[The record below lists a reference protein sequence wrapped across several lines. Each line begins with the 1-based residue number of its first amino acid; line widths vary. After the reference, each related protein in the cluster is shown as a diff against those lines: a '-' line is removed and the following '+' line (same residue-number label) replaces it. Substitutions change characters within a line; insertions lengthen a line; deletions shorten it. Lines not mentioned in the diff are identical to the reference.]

1 MSSLY
6 VCLFSNGHLKVGRS
20 VNALARISQHEE
32 RVSCLG
38 VELVDYRVFD
48 CVVHPGSAEAA
59 LIERCVE
66 ACSKRNKNEWFEGV
80 DFDAACEWA
89 AECAITPRASSVMRL
104 AEYLSSDG
112 AVTVK
117 ELAARIGV
125 RSEAQVRQWQH
136 GYADRQ
142 PSPQYCVAIE
152 QATDGAVTRQDLRP
166 SDWHK
171 IWPELAQPTE
181 AA

>member
-1 MSSLY
+1 MLWAMAIATASADATKCNRMAAWQRSSCY
-6 VCLFSNGHLKVGRS
+6 FSVGYLQS
-20 VNALARISQHEE
+20 GSKGYRI
-32 RVSCLG
+32 G
-38 VELVDYRVFD
+38 
-48 CVVHPGSAEAA
+48 
-59 LIERCVE
+59 
-66 ACSKRNKNEWFEGV
+66 
-80 DFDAACEWA
+80 
-89 AECAITPRASSVMRL
+89 VMRL

-171 IWPELAQPTE
+171 IWPELAAPSKE
-181 AA
+181 AADV

>member
-1 MSSLY
+1 MAAWQRSSCY
-6 VCLFSNGHLKVGRS
+6 FSVGYLQFGS
-20 VNALARISQHEE
+20 KGYRI
-32 RVSCLG
+32 G
-38 VELVDYRVFD
+38 
-48 CVVHPGSAEAA
+48 
-59 LIERCVE
+59 
-66 ACSKRNKNEWFEGV
+66 
-80 DFDAACEWA
+80 
-89 AECAITPRASSVMRL
+89 VMRL

>member
-1 MSSLY
+1 
-6 VCLFSNGHLKVGRS
+6 
-20 VNALARISQHEE
+20 
-32 RVSCLG
+32 
-38 VELVDYRVFD
+38 
-48 CVVHPGSAEAA
+48 
-59 LIERCVE
+59 
-66 ACSKRNKNEWFEGV
+66 
-80 DFDAACEWA
+80 
-89 AECAITPRASSVMRL
+89 MRL

-152 QATDGAVTRQDLRP
+152 QATDGAVTRRDLRP
-166 SDWHK
+166 DDAHL
-171 IWPELAQPTE
+171 IWPDLADADENPAPALAPQAQ
-181 AA
+181 AAINGVAFGEGA

>member
-1 MSSLY
+1 MSFLY

-59 LIERCVE
+59 LIERCAE

-80 DFDAACEWA
+80 DFDSACEWA
-89 AECAITPRASSVMRL
+89 AECASTPIASGATGVIQAL
-104 AEYLSSDG
+104 GGVAE
-112 AVTVK
+112 V
-117 ELAARIGV
+117 ARIFKIAMPSVSGWKHEGIPDARMMYLKV
-125 RSEAQVRQWQH
+125 A
-136 GYADRQ
+136 YADKLKGIDLD
-142 PSPQYCVAIE
+142 A
-152 QATDGAVTRQDLRP
+152 ATSQRRA
-166 SDWHK
+166 K
-171 IWPELAQPTE
+171 E